1 MASSLKEYLK
11 KYQSSDDVEKKKK
24 KKKKNQKKPDVT
36 GVLLVD
42 EDPVWQKPVVPEEE
56 NDDDSAGS
64 LPVYALCHVLL
75 ADISYLINNETMD
88 SFSDEEKPQV
98 DEDIEVK
105 RMKRLE
111 QLKARRPYGLISDDG
126 SGWVSV
132 NNAPQKLVDSNS
144 DMSPPRKR
152 RSRNDTPSPEPE
164 LKPSDAEGT
173 DQSPPRQTRR
183 RYHSPSDSM
192 DEKLDLSP
200 PRKRRASLNTQSPER
215 IQTTSKSEHKDLDMS
230 PPRRR
235 SHVSDTVLSPRRG
248 HRDSPSR
255 VNSRLSPGEDLSPTR
270 KRRSGNPQSQISD
283 LSPPRKSRKDHS
295 PPRKQS
301 KETTSRAEQRKT
313 GLVSGKDV
321 TEEVLKA
328 KKEEFLR

>member
-1 MASSLKEYLK
+1 M
-11 KYQSSDDVEKKKK
+11 
-24 KKKKNQKKPDVT
+24 
-36 GVLLVD
+36 
-42 EDPVWQKPVVPEEE
+42 
-56 NDDDSAGS
+56 
-64 LPVYALCHVLL
+64 
-75 ADISYLINNETMD
+75 INNEKIEFFT
-88 SFSDEEKPQV
+88 DEEKPQV

-132 NNAPQKLVDSNS
+132 DNAPQKVIDSNS

-164 LKPSDAEGT
+164 LKPSDAEIA
-173 DQSPPRQTRR
+173 DLSPPQQRQR

-192 DEKLDLSP
+192 DEKVDLSP

-215 IQTTSKSEHKDLDMS
+215 IRITSKSGHEDLDMS

-235 SHVSDTVLSPRRG
+235 NHVPDPVLSPPRRAR
-248 HRDSPSR
+248 RDSPSR
-255 VNSRLSPGEDLSPTR
+255 VNSRVSPREDLSPPR
-270 KRRSGNPQSQISD
+270 KRRSGNPQSQVSDISPPRKSKRD
-283 LSPPRKSRKDHS
+283 LSPPRKL
-295 PPRKQS
+295 S
-301 KETTSRAEQRKT
+301 KESTSRAEQRKT